1 MRAGRMSRS
10 LMPVLAGL
18 VLVGPAASVSLGA
31 GPDKPTFEVVSCESE
46 QFVDRLPT
54 GMEIECG
61 LLTVAEDR
69 REPMGPGNE
78 VVLPV
83 AVLKATG
90 SDPAPDPI
98 VMLNGSLG
106 VGAFE
111 YYMGAYSPGQGVV
124 PTDYL
129 LALLED
135 RDVILMDHRGAGR
148 AVPSTACPTSQLVTL
163 IQLLSTPGGLEE
175 EKAVLHANLT
185 ACLESIR
192 AQGVDLDQYDRA
204 NLAQDLRE
212 LRRTLGIRT
221 WNAYGHSA
229 GGNLALELLR
239 KDHAALRSVVLDAP
253 VPPYEDIDSL
263 ASTAESA
270 KRGFE
275 AIAAT
280 YGVED
285 LESRLGAL
293 VSKFDA
299 DPYAPTGTLAEGL
312 VLTGTDVP
320 FVLYNGMYVTDFI
333 PLLDLFVTNLE
344 LFDTQ
349 WAFDLG
355 ELLGF
360 PTGLVPTVFDLF
372 AAFIPQAWGNTS
384 DGEYVAV
391 LCSRSELI
399 SARTTVEEN
408 IAAFGVYGIPPVD
421 YPEIPQLCDGLGIQP
436 DAQPSYKVR
445 NTPVPTLV
453 RHGSLDIAV
462 PPEWSLELSQRLGNR
477 SQHLEFPTAGHWVQ
491 ENGPCAIDT
500 LTAFVADPRQPVD
513 ASCIGG

>member
-1 MRAGRMSRS
+1 MSRS
-10 LMPVLAGL
+10 LVPVLAGL
-18 VLVGPAASVSLGA
+18 LLVGPAATASLGA
-31 GPDKPTFEVVSCESE
+31 GPVKPTYEVVSCESE
-46 QFVDRLPT
+46 QFAGRLPT
-54 GMEIECG
+54 DMEIVCG
-61 LLTVAEDR
+61 LLTVSEDR

-83 AVLKATG
+83 AILAATG
-90 SDPAPDPI
+90 SDPQPDPL
-98 VMLNGSLG
+98 VMLNGNLG

-124 PTDYL
+124 PSDYL
-129 LALLED
+129 LELLED

-148 AVPSTACPTSQLVTL
+148 AVPSTACPASSQLDTL
-163 IQLLSTPGGLEE
+163 LQLLSTPGGLEE

-185 ACLESIR
+185 ACVESIR
-192 AQGVDLDQYDRA
+192 AQGVDLDHYDRA
-204 NLAQDLRE
+204 NLAQDLSD
-212 LRRTLGIRT
+212 LRRALGIRT

-239 KDHAALRSVVLDAP
+239 QDHAALRSVVLDAA

-275 AIAAT
+275 AIAAAH
-280 YGVED
+280 GVAD
-285 LESRLGAL
+285 LESRLEAL
-293 VSKFDA
+293 VAKFDA

-312 VLTGTDVP
+312 TLTGTDVP
-320 FVLYNGMYVTDFI
+320 FVLLNGMYVTDFI

-344 LFDTQ
+344 LFGTE

-360 PTGLVPTVFDLF
+360 PAGLVPTVFDLF
-372 AAFIPQAWGNTS
+372 AAFIPQAWGDTS
-384 DGEYVAV
+384 DGVYVAV

-399 SARTTVEEN
+399 SARTTIEGN

-421 YPEIPQLCDGLGIQP
+421 FPQIPQLCDGLGIQP
-436 DAQPSYKVR
+436 DAQPVYKVR
-445 NTPVPTLV
+445 DTPVPTLV
-453 RHGSLDIAV
+453 RHGNLDIAV
-462 PPEWSLELSQRLGNR
+462 PPEWSLELSQRLGDR
-477 SQHLEFPTAGHWVQ
+477 SQYLEFPMAGHWVQ
-491 ENGPCAIDT
+491 EYGQCAIDT
-500 LTAFVADPRQPVD
+500 LTAFFAEPGQPVD